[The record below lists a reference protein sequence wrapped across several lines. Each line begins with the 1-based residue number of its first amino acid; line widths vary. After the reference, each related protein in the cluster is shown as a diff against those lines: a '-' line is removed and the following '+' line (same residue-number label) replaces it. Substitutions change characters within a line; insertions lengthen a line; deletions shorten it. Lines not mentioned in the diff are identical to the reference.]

1 MPGTQNLQTF
11 VTLYLPRYADS
22 PILRM
27 TLSRSL
33 GAERWQQG

>member
-1 MPGTQNLQTF
+1 MPGTQNLQKL
-11 VTLYLPRYADS
+11 VTLNKLRYADR

-33 GAERWQQG
+33 GAERWQS